1 MRKIW
6 TMTFLLVATITVS
19 AQMKQGKIIYE
30 RISKMNIQ
38 VSDPAFANM
47 LPPERKDKFELHF
60 ADNKTLWRHVEEG
73 QDDEISMDN
82 GSGAQI
88 RLVMPGSNDVTYSDI
103 QAKRKVEQRELFAKT
118 FVVEDSIRSFNWK
131 IGQETKTILGYN
143 CRKATSQRTQ
153 QATRMNMDNG
163 VMKRDLITDTLEV
176 TAWFTD
182 GIPVFAG
189 PDNYQGQLPGTILEL
204 DVNNG
209 RSKYI
214 ALSVTPDAE
223 VKSIK
228 EPRGKKIT
236 PQEFAAERENMMQEM
251 EKNNGGGNFNIR
263 VGG

>member
-1 MRKIW
+1 
-6 TMTFLLVATITVS
+6 MTFLLTATMAAS

-60 ADNKTLWRHVEEG
+60 AENKTLWRHVEEG
-73 QDDEISMDN
+73 QDEEMNWDN

-88 RLVMPGSNDVTYSDI
+88 RVVMPGSNDMVYSDI
-103 QAKRKVEQRELFAKT
+103 NAKRKVEQRELFTKT
-118 FVVEDSIRSFNWK
+118 FVIEDSIRSFNWK
-131 IGQETKTILGYN
+131 IGQETKNLLGFN

-153 QATRMNMDNG
+153 QSTRVNMDNG
-163 VMKRDLITDTLEV
+163 VMKREQVTDTLEV

-182 GIPVFAG
+182 AIPAFAG

-209 RSKYI
+209 RSKYL

-223 VKSIK
+223 VKIIK
-228 EPRGKKIT
+228 EPKGKKIT
-236 PQEFAAERENMMQEM
+236 PQEFAAEREKMMQEM

>member
-1 MRKIW
+1 MSKIW
-6 TMTFLLVATITVS
+6 TMCLLMVASIAAS

-38 VSDPAFANM
+38 VSDPAFTNM

-60 ADNKTLWRHVEEG
+60 SDNKTLWRHVEDG
-73 QDDEISMDN
+73 QDDEMNFDN

-88 RLVMPGSNDVTYSDI
+88 RLVMPGSNDVIYSDI
-103 QAKRKVEQRELFAKT
+103 SASRKVEQRELFTKT
-118 FVVEDSIRSFNWK
+118 FVIEDSIRSFNWK
-131 IGQETKTILGYN
+131 IGPETKTLLGYN

-153 QATRMNMDNG
+153 QATRVNMDNG
-163 VMKRDLITDTLEV
+163 VMKRELVTDTLEV

-182 GIPVFAG
+182 GIPVFTG

-209 RSKYI
+209 RSKYV

-223 VKSIK
+223 VKAIK
-228 EPRGKKIT
+228 EPKGKKIS
-236 PQEFAAERENMMQEM
+236 PQEFASEREKMMKEM

>member
-1 MRKIW
+1 
-6 TMTFLLVATITVS
+6 
-19 AQMKQGKIIYE
+19 
-30 RISKMNIQ
+30 MNIQ

-73 QDDEISMDN
+73 QDEEINMDD

-88 RLVMPGSNDVTYSDI
+88 RLVMPGNNDMVYSDI
-103 QAKRKVEQRELFAKT
+103 NSKRKVEQRELFTKT
-118 FVVEDSIRSFNWK
+118 FVIEDSIRSFNWK
-131 IGQETKTILGYN
+131 IGQETKTLLGYN

-153 QATRMNMDNG
+153 QSTRVNMDNG
-163 VMKRDLITDTLEV
+163 VMKREQVTDTLEV

-209 RSKYI
+209 RSKYT

-228 EPRGKKIT
+228 EPKGKKIT
-236 PQEFAAERENMMQEM
+236 PQEFAAEREKMMQEM